1 MGQMMGIWFMATSFG
16 NLMAGLLAGK
26 MESLGLVQLFGSVAL
41 WVAAA
46 GLLLL
51 LISRPVKRLMGG
63 VQ

>member
-1 MGQMMGIWFMATSFG
+1 
-16 NLMAGLLAGK
+16 MAGLLAGK
-26 MESLGLVQLFGSVAL
+26 MESLGLVQLFGYVAL
-41 WVAAA
+41 WVAGA